1 MDTLSESELD
11 KLWELLKGHA
21 PGDRAGLRET
31 LRQMA
36 AISAASV
43 KVTPH
48 RVEVRMPLTVAAFDK
63 QQRKQ

>member
-1 MDTLSESELD
+1 VDTLSESELD
-11 KLWELLKGHA
+11 KLWELVKGHA

-31 LRQMA
+31 LRKMA

-48 RVEVRMPLTVAAFDK
+48 RVEVKMPLTVAAFDRK
-63 QQRKQ
+63 KRKQ